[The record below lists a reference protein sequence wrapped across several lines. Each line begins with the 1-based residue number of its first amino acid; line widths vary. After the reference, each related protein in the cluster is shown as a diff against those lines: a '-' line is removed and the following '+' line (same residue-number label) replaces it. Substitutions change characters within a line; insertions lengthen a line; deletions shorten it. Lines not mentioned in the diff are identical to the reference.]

1 MLHTVSLFADPYV
14 SPRTISV
21 AATDG
26 GCRSTVLQRKYQQNG
41 HRADNEHRDKDT
53 TRESFPSGIASGSK
67 YPESSQPPK
76 NANVTAEIPVTIDT
90 VLDSVRAV
98 CPIQRLISSIDS
110 PTSERRCISSLVRR
124 RL

>member
-1 MLHTVSLFADPYV
+1 MLHTGSLFADPYV

-26 GCRSTVLQRKYQQNG
+26 GYRSTVLQPKYQPKG
-41 HRADNEHRDKDT
+41 HHADNEYRDKDT
-53 TRESFPSGIASGSK
+53 TRESFRSGIASGSK
-67 YPESSQPPK
+67 YPESSPPPK
-76 NANVTAEIPVTIDT
+76 NTNVTAEIPVTSGT

-98 CPIQRLISSIDS
+98 CPVQRLMSSVDS
-110 PTSERRCISSLVRR
+110 PKPEQRCISMLVQR